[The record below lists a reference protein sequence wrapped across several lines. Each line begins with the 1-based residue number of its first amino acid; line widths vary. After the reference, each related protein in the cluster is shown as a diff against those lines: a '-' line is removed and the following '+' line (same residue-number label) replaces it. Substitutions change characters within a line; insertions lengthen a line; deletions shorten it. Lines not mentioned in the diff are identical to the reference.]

1 MSARVARYGSAVSS
15 EAHEAEFSYQQIWE
29 TICDRIRASILSGE
43 LPAGVKL
50 VENELARKYGVS
62 RGPIR
67 EALRELSREGLV
79 VDLPRRGTFVCTLTQ
94 ADLTEVYA
102 VREALETVAVRE
114 ATTSAT
120 DAELAS
126 LAETY
131 RIMDETWRGSD
142 WNAAI
147 TADAQFHLAL
157 VKLAKNKRLTTIYEQ
172 MGAQTVL
179 LLVTAS
185 QSDVALRGAPLQAI
199 HRAIADAVV
208 ARDQDAGLLAIA
220 DHYQYTRKRLFETMS
235 KGPGAESETSVAG

>member
-1 MSARVARYGSAVSS
+1 MSS
-15 EAHEAEFSYQQIWE
+15 EPFESEFAYQQVWE
-29 TICDRIRASILSGE
+29 TICDRIRASILSGD
-43 LPAGVKL
+43 LPAGLKL
-50 VENELARKYGVS
+50 VEAELARRFHVS

-114 ATTSAT
+114 AVTSAT
-120 DAELAS
+120 DAELAA
-126 LAETY
+126 LADAH
-131 RIMDETWRGSD
+131 RVMDETWRGTD

-147 TADAQFHLAL
+147 TADAEFHLTL
-157 VKLAKNKRLTTIYEQ
+157 VKLAKNKRMTTIYEQ

-185 QSDVALRGAPLQAI
+185 QSDVSLRGAPLQAI

-208 ARDQDAGLLAIA
+208 GRDANAAREAIA
-220 DHYQYTRKRLFETMS
+220 DHYRYTRQRLFETMS
-235 KGPGAESETSVAG
+235 REPDAAAAVVDD

>member
-1 MSARVARYGSAVSS
+1 VSS
-15 EAHEAEFSYQQIWE
+15 EPDRDEFSYQQIWE
-29 TICDRIRASILSGE
+29 TICDSIRASILSGE
-43 LPAGVKL
+43 LQAGVKL
-50 VENELARKYGVS
+50 VENELARKYNVS

-79 VDLPRRGTFVCTLTQ
+79 IDLPRRGTFVCTLTQ

-114 ATTSAT
+114 AVASAT
-120 DAELAS
+120 DAELAVF
-126 LAETY
+126 AETY
-131 RIMDETWRGSD
+131 RVMDETWRGSD

-147 TADAQFHLAL
+147 TADAAFHLAL
-157 VKLAKNKRLTTIYEQ
+157 VRLAKNKRLTTIYEQ

-199 HRAIADAVV
+199 HRAIADAVL
-208 ARDQDAGLLAIA
+208 ARNQDAGLRAIA
-220 DHYQYTRKRLFETMS
+220 DHYRYTHERLFETMS
-235 KGPGAESETSVAG
+235 KGPGVDSDTSVAG